1 MEPCWSDGRVGKMM
15 SDEGI
20 LLVQKEHRV
29 GAQAGHLMVAAESH
43 IYIFQTSG
51 KYIEFAY
58 KMCTIH

>member
-1 MEPCWSDGRVGKMM
+1 MM